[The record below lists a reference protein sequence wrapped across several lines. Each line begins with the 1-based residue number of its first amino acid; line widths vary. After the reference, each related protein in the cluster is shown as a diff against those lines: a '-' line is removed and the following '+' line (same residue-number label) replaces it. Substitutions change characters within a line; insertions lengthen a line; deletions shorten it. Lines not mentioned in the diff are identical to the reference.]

1 MIGVQIA
8 NFLCVPGVRILGDM
22 GNVDDALQWQVGV
35 WDTISDRYL
44 RDVDAR
50 FTDVVARCIELA
62 ALRPGEAVLD
72 LGTGTGAAAVPAA
85 QAIGTGGSVVGVD
98 ISPQMLALAQRRLSS
113 LRLSNV
119 QLREGR
125 GEEIPA
131 DDASFDVLLASL
143 SLMYV
148 IDREAAARECARVL
162 RPGGRFVA
170 AVWAG
175 PEEADIVR
183 FQQTAGSFAPPPP
196 VPGVGP
202 GALADPSLF
211 LGQLQQAGIVADVR
225 TETTTFGFD
234 DFEHAWDVLA
244 GVTTAQLAPER
255 REQARQAVRDA
266 MWPEPSAP
274 RVFENRTQFI
284 VGERAAAG

>member
-1 MIGVQIA
+1 
-8 NFLCVPGVRILGDM
+8 M
-22 GNVDDALQWQVGV
+22 GNDRDDALRWQVGV

-44 RDVDAR
+44 RDIDDR
-50 FTDVVARCIELA
+50 FTGVVAQCSMRA
-62 ALRPGEAVLD
+62 ALQPGEAVLD
-72 LGTGTGAAAVPAA
+72 LGTGTGAVAARAA
-85 QAIGTGGSVVGVD
+85 DAVGPDGRVVGVD
-98 ISPQMLALAQRRLSS
+98 ISPQMLALAQARMSS
-113 LRLSNV
+113 LGLANV
-119 QLREGR
+119 ELREGR

-131 DDASFDVLLASL
+131 DDGAFDALVASL

-175 PEEADIVR
+175 PDAADIVR

-196 VPGVGP
+196 APGVGP
-202 GALADPSLF
+202 GALADPTPF
-211 LGQLQQAGIVADVR
+211 LAQLRQAGITADVD
-225 TETTTFGFD
+225 TATTTFEFA

-244 GVTTAQLAPER
+244 GVTTAQLEPER
-255 REQARQAVRDA
+255 REQARAAVRDA
-266 MWPEPSAP
+266 MWPDPSSP

-284 VGERAAAG
+284 VGERSA